1 MLKKKEQEP
10 ESNNDITHWLE
21 KISSQLERLIICQE
35 KKLSGQV
42 FNNFDSKKLLE
53 KEV

>member
-1 MLKKKEQEP
+1 MLKKKDKEP
-10 ESNNDITHWLE
+10 EGNNDITHWLE
-21 KISSQLERLIICQE
+21 TISSQLERLIICQE

-42 FNNFDSKKLLE
+42 FNNFDSKKHLE